1 MIQFNDTT
9 SADII
14 DIFNIFDAMDEVK
27 IIIFASATTR
37 MARDVVSD
45 YVIEKIIELPDPRS
59 TLQFII
65 TLSTDI

>member
-37 MARDVVSD
+37 MARDVVSA